1 MSVESATL
9 AKSMLKSQG
18 MLVLDRMVHTGLNR
32 GANEGMTRML
42 NTKFRIG
49 GGYRLL
55 ALTLGLLMAL
65 TSVSAALAVE
75 GSTSFP
81 AQTDGTEEVG
91 SDQSV
96 KISQS
101 ASWNANGVPGDATL
115 TLTYTGAEA
124 QVPGVQQ
131 HDYAILIDCSQSPD
145 PIALWNA
152 CVSFV
157 TQINEKDKDASFYVL
172 SENGEE
178 DGVEQLYA
186 PNDSYSSDVS
196 QTLVG
201 VSKVIRGIYRYD
213 QLSENGV
220 TQHTEYWKPQGGP
233 SAGSLVSQDYVL
245 PASMKAQD
253 VHKESGSN
261 RSLMIVTITDG
272 DQVYAPWSWTTS
284 IPEKTTVKWRGD
296 IYTVAFTTPISATN
310 VESHGNV
317 VYDDI
322 TFVPSYAGY
331 IYGSGNPDVP
341 GFDSVGR
348 LEVEVTK
355 NGEPYTDERL
365 RADFDLP
372 AHHTLTPGEKD
383 ELPQVYQM
391 LLSAYQLEDS
401 YLPRFAMNLLLYSE
415 FSGKFDNDTEIV
427 SLTVNKADVQ
437 NVSTSVEDMY
447 SIVPANAMAK
457 YFCTDEDHY
466 FEATNNNDYSSLIE
480 GLITSLTKSDSM
492 SVVID
497 SENFSVD
504 EEALKEVIADKS
516 EGWSYQIDSA
526 SSTVT
531 ITFPP
536 TEGAESV
543 SVDIPLIAKKPLGT
557 TQSESDQDYARVTV
571 KNEGSAGS
579 AWANVTDLNGAP
591 LTVSC
596 GSTWLPAYDLTYH
609 GNAQQGAVVSG
620 MPDPETLYYAPGT
633 VVDLEGAPTHSDV
646 DGASVVF
653 LGWTEE
659 QTTKIYDQ
667 DDELPTLVTTQTMTE
682 DQDVYAAW
690 AYDRNDDTIPDARQ
704 ITVTPADIIIYM
716 GGDEGNE
723 GVVDDSGQIVGGRT
737 LPEFGFTFELPASL
751 EQALDA
757 DDKGIT
763 DVTFSGAGGRT
774 WTVKAYPGSEN
785 AEREVYSIV
794 PAEGQVA
801 VRVQFTT
808 SDGTKVTSDEFKVG
822 REVNTTFAMSL
833 YTGAAGQVT
842 ANYDGQSYSIIIAE
856 GTLSVRGTTSDVQY
870 GGAPSAG
877 KPGMSVAED
886 TVFRINDSDVLVDD
900 SGVALLFDK
909 IIDTNS
915 ENRTKALIQRA
926 ESEQGLTLPGDA
938 EAGTRS
944 YELRYLD
951 LVDTHNG
958 NTWVTATDGQ
968 GNGRGVTV
976 FWPLPEG
983 TNKNTEF
990 SLVHFKDLDRDMAA
1004 VDVESKI
1011 ENCKVESVPVEVTDT
1026 HVTFTVKSGDFSPF
1040 ALVWSNEPSSISIT
1054 KNVTADDGL
1063 TAPDAFFTFNVT
1075 LKDAAGAPVTTG
1087 ITYVVYEGE
1096 TQTGGEQTLKL
1107 DTYGTGTIT
1116 LKAGQTALLSGVP
1129 AWGSYTVQE
1138 VSLPAGFTVAS
1149 GSAATHSGTL
1159 TAGDTAKIAVTNNYS
1174 VTGTATAT
1182 PVATKTLN
1190 GTAPTEGQFEFTLST
1205 DAEGENVVDTKTND
1219 AQGRVTFSPLSFTPA
1234 NLGANTYYIREV
1246 ADNKTGYTYD
1256 DTVYKLVYTVS
1267 DNGKGGIEVSETTI
1281 TKIAAD
1287 GTESPAQ
1294 DVAFA
1299 NTYHPVPSAPTAE
1312 LSGTKTIGGQN
1323 TGEYT
1328 LKAGDFTFKV
1338 TGTVAGAPEG
1348 TTAPLP
1354 SNVSKDDGTT
1364 TNDANG
1370 KITFG
1375 TLTFVEPGTYTYTV
1389 SELQPTTPGE
1399 AIPGISYDGAG
1410 TTYTL
1415 TFKVEDKDGKLTV
1428 TDRSVTRAQDGAT
1441 TDAALDKLDFENSY
1455 NPAEK
1460 SVTLGGVKRLEG
1472 RAWETADRFTFELL
1486 DENGKVIDTAEATA
1500 ASPSFSFDPITYTTE
1515 GTHTYTIREVTT
1527 GLDATLTAET
1537 EPYQVKVSVDD
1548 VDAKLVATQSVAN
1561 ADVVFVNSYTPTPV
1575 SLGTTISGTKTLT
1588 GRDEVKPL
1596 QAGEFTFQLLNADGS
1611 LIEEATNAAG
1621 GSFSFAFAP
1630 TYDAEGTYTYLVRE
1644 KVGSVPGVTYDGST
1658 YVVTVKVTENRAAH
1672 ALEVTDVSYALAQS
1686 DAAATEVG
1694 AIEFTNV
1701 YEAAP
1706 VSVALVA
1713 NKRLTGR
1720 DLVADEFDFT
1730 LSDAEGAVVS
1740 QASNSAEGG
1749 VAFDPI
1755 AFDEPG
1761 VYEFTISELAGSAEG
1776 VTYDDATYAVTV
1788 TVTDDGAGA
1797 LHAEVA
1803 YGTDD
1808 GTVPTFANTYT
1819 PPASATEGAEQ
1830 IPGTGDPGSAAAL
1843 VAAVSGAAL
1852 LIASRRR

>member
-1 MSVESATL
+1 
-9 AKSMLKSQG
+9 
-18 MLVLDRMVHTGLNR
+18 
-32 GANEGMTRML
+32 
-42 NTKFRIG
+42 
-49 GGYRLL
+49 
-55 ALTLGLLMAL
+55 MAL
-65 TSVSAALAVE
+65 TSVSTAFAVE
-75 GSTSFP
+75 RSTSFP
-81 AQTDGTEEVG
+81 SRTEGTAAVG
-91 SDQSV
+91 SDQNV

-101 ASWNANGVPGDATL
+101 ASWDEDGDPGDATL

-124 QVPGVQQ
+124 QVPRVQQ

-157 TQINEKDKDASFYVL
+157 TQINEKDKGASFYVL

-178 DGVEQLYA
+178 DGVEQLYD
-186 PNDSYSSDVS
+186 PNTRYSKSVTD
-196 QTLVG
+196 TLAG
-201 VSKVIRGIYRYD
+201 VSKVIRGIYSTD
-213 QLSENGV
+213 LLPTSE
-220 TQHTEYWKPQGGP
+220 EPKDDKYWNPDGGP

-261 RSLMIVTITDG
+261 RSLVIVTITDG
-272 DQVYAPWSWTTS
+272 DQVYAPQDWTKAAPGKTEVVWRDDTYTVEFKTS
-284 IPEKTTVKWRGD
+284 I
-296 IYTVAFTTPISATN
+296 SSTN
-310 VESHGNV
+310 VEGHGSV
-317 VYDDI
+317 TYGGT

-331 IYGSGNPDVP
+331 IYGGGNTAAVP
-341 GFDSVGR
+341 TFGSVDK

-355 NGEPYTDERL
+355 NGEAYTDELL
-365 RADFDLP
+365 RADFGLP
-372 AHHTLTPGEKD
+372 AHHTLTPEEIN
-383 ELPQVYQM
+383 ELPWVYKM
-391 LLSAYQLEDS
+391 LLSAYQLEGS
-401 YLPRFAMNLLLYSE
+401 YLPRFAMNLLLYNE
-415 FSGKFDNDTEIV
+415 FSDEFDDDTEIV
-427 SLTVNKADVQ
+427 SLTVNKSDVQ
-437 NVSTSVEDMY
+437 NVSNSVTDMY

-457 YFCTDEDHY
+457 YFCTDKDHY

-497 SENFSVD
+497 SANFSVN
-504 EEALKEVIADKS
+504 EGALNEVIADKG

-557 TQSESDQDYARVTV
+557 SSVKQDENDQDFARVTV
-571 KNEGSAGS
+571 EGDSTGS
-579 AWANVTDLNGAP
+579 AWANVTDLDGDP

-596 GSTWLPAYDLTYH
+596 GSTWLTAYDLTYH
-609 GNAQQGAVVSG
+609 GNAQQGGTVSN
-620 MPDPETLYYAPGT
+620 MPNPETLYYAPRT
-633 VVDLEGAPTHSDV
+633 EVELELENVPTHSNVNDV
-646 DGASVVF
+646 PVVF
-653 LGWTEE
+653 LGWTKEP
-659 QTTKIYDQ
+659 TKQIFDQ
-667 DDELPTLVTTQTMTE
+667 DDALPDLVTTQTMNE
-682 DQDVYAAW
+682 DRDVYAAW
-690 AYDRNDDTIPDARQ
+690 AYDRNGDTIPDARQ

-723 GVVDDSGQIVGGRT
+723 GVVDDSGAIVSKTPT

-751 EQALDA
+751 EQALKA
-757 DDKGIT
+757 KGKDIT
-763 DVTFSGAGGRT
+763 AVSFSGAEGRT
-774 WTVKAYPGSEN
+774 WTVAAYPGSEGAKN
-785 AEREVYSIV
+785 KVYSIV
-794 PAEGQVA
+794 PAEGQKA

-808 SDGTKVTSDEFKVG
+808 SNGNKVTSDNFEVG

-833 YTGAAGQVT
+833 YTGAAGQVM

-856 GTLSVRGTTSDVQY
+856 GKLSVRGTTSDVQY

-915 ENRTKALIQRA
+915 ENRTGALIERA
-926 ESEQGLTLPGDA
+926 ESEEALDLPGDA
-938 EAGTRS
+938 KAGTRS

-958 NTWVTATDGQ
+958 NTWVTATDSQ
-968 GNGRGVTV
+968 GNGRDVTV
-976 FWPLPEG
+976 SWPLPEG

-1011 ENCKVESVPVEVTDT
+1011 ENCKVESVPVEVTGT
-1026 HVTFTVKSGDFSPF
+1026 HVTFRVGSGNFSPF

-1054 KNVTADDGL
+1054 KNVTADAGL
-1063 TAPDAFFTFNVT
+1063 TAPDADFTFNVT
-1075 LKDAAGAPVTTG
+1075 LKNAAGAPVTTG
-1087 ITYVVYEGE
+1087 ITYVVYKGDAP
-1096 TQTGGEQTLKL
+1096 TGDEQSRTLSL
-1107 DTYGTGTIT
+1107 DANGTGTIT
-1116 LKAGQTALLSGVP
+1116 LEAGQTALLSGVP
-1129 AWGSYTVQE
+1129 AWGSYTVEE
-1138 VSLPAGFTVAS
+1138 VNLPAGFAVAS

-1159 TAGDTAKIAVTNNYS
+1159 TAGDTAKIAVINNYS
-1174 VTGTATAT
+1174 VTGTAKAT

-1190 GTAPTEGQFEFTLST
+1190 GATPTEGQFEFTLST
-1205 DAEGENVVDTKTND
+1205 DAEGKNVVETKTND
-1219 AQGRVTFSPLSFTPA
+1219 AQGKVTFSPRPFTPA
-1234 NLGANTYYIREV
+1234 NLGDNTYYIREV

-1256 DTVYKLVYTVS
+1256 DAVYKLVYTVS
-1267 DNGKGGIEVSETTI
+1267 DNGKGGIEVSKTTI

-1287 GTESPAQ
+1287 GAESSAQ
-1294 DVAFA
+1294 EVAFA
-1299 NTYHPVPSAPTAE
+1299 NAYHPVPSNPTAE
-1312 LSGTKTIGGQN
+1312 LSGTKSIGGQD
-1323 TGEYT
+1323 TGEYA

-1354 SNVSKDDGTT
+1354 SKVSADGTT
-1364 TNDANG
+1364 TNDASG
-1370 KITFG
+1370 AIAFG

-1389 SELQPTTPGE
+1389 SELQPATQDE

-1428 TDRSVTRAQDGAT
+1428 TDSSVTRRQGEAT
-1441 TDAALDKLDFENSY
+1441 TTAALDKLDFENSY
-1455 NPAEK
+1455 NPAK
-1460 SVTLGGVKRLEG
+1460 TSVTLGGVKQLDG
-1472 RAWETADRFTFELL
+1472 RTWETADRFTFELL
-1486 DENGKVIDTAEATA
+1486 DESEAVIDTAEATA
-1500 ASPSFSFDPITYTTE
+1500 DSPSFSFDPITYTTE
-1515 GTHTYTIREVTT
+1515 GTHTYTIREVTD
-1527 GLDATLTAET
+1527 GLDPTLTAET
-1537 EPYQVKVSVDD
+1537 EPYRVTVSVDD
-1548 VDAKLVATQSVAN
+1548 VDAKLVARQSVAN

-1575 SLGTTISGTKTLT
+1575 SLRTAISGTKTLT

-1611 LIEEATNAAG
+1611 LIEEATNAAD

-1630 TYDAEGTYTYLVRE
+1630 TYDAEGTYTYLVCE

-1658 YVVTVKVTENRAAH
+1658 YVVTVKVAENRAAH
-1672 ALEVTDVSYALAQS
+1672 ALVVTGVTYALAQS
-1686 DAAATEVG
+1686 GAAATEVS

-1706 VSVALVA
+1706 VSVALAA
-1713 NKRLTGR
+1713 NKQLTGR
-1720 DLVADEFDFT
+1720 DLAADEFDFT
-1730 LSDAEGAVVS
+1730 LSDAEGTVVS

-1819 PPASATEGAEQ
+1819 PPTPATEGAGR
-1830 IPGTGDPGSAAAL
+1830 IPGTGDPGFAAAL

>member
-1 MSVESATL
+1 
-9 AKSMLKSQG
+9 
-18 MLVLDRMVHTGLNR
+18 MV
-32 GANEGMTRML
+32 
-42 NTKFRIG
+42 
-49 GGYRLL
+49 
-55 ALTLGLLMAL
+55 L
-65 TSVSAALAVE
+65 TSVSTAFAVE
-75 GSTSFP
+75 GLTSFP
-81 AQTDGTEEVG
+81 SQTTGTADAGNGQNVT
-91 SDQSV
+91 
-96 KISQS
+96 ISQS
-101 ASWNANGVPGDATL
+101 ASWNADGEPGDATL
-115 TLTYTGAEA
+115 TLKYTGAEA

-131 HDYAILIDCSQSPD
+131 YDYAILIDCSQSPD
-145 PIALWNA
+145 PLALWDA

-157 TQINEKDKDASFYVL
+157 TQINEKDKGASFYVL
-172 SENGEE
+172 SENGKEN
-178 DGVEQLYA
+178 GVEQLYA
-186 PNDSYSSDVS
+186 PNTGYSKSVTD
-196 QTLVG
+196 TLAG
-201 VSKVIRGIYRYD
+201 VSKVIRGIYNTTEE
-213 QLSENGV
+213 QLPENEEPTG
-220 TQHTEYWKPQGGP
+220 EYWNPSGGP

-253 VHKESGSN
+253 VHKSSGSS
-261 RSLMIVTITDG
+261 RPLVIVTITDG
-272 DQVYAPWSWTTS
+272 DQVYAPQSWTTS
-284 IPEKTTVKWRGD
+284 APKGTVDWRGD
-296 IYTVAFTTPISATN
+296 TYTVEFKNAFSDAN
-310 VESHGNV
+310 VENHGNV
-317 VYDDI
+317 TYGNT

-331 IYGSGNPDVP
+331 IYDRFSGLGDN
-341 GFDSVGR
+341 SVER
-348 LEVEVTK
+348 LEVTVTK
-355 NGEPYTDERL
+355 NGQPYTEDEL
-365 RADFDLP
+365 REDFDLP
-372 AHHTLTPGEKD
+372 EHHMLTSEEIAK
-383 ELPQVYQM
+383 LPQVYRD
-391 LLSAYQLEDS
+391 LLSAYQLEGS
-401 YLPRFAMNLLLYSE
+401 YLPRFAMNLLLYNE
-415 FSGKFDNDTEIV
+415 FSDEFDTDTEIV
-427 SLTVNKADVQ
+427 SLTVNKSDVQ
-437 NVSTSVEDMY
+437 NVSNSVEDMY
-447 SIVPANAMAK
+447 SIVPANAMSK

-504 EEALKEVIADKS
+504 EKALKQVIAKKG
-516 EGWSYQIDSA
+516 EGWSYQIDSDT
-526 SSTVT
+526 STVT

-536 TEGAESV
+536 KEGVETV

-571 KNEGSAGS
+571 ESGSTGS
-579 AWANVTDLNGAP
+579 AWANVTDLNGDP

-596 GSTWLPAYDLTYH
+596 GSTWLTAYDLTYH
-609 GNAQQGAVVSG
+609 GNARQGGAVTD
-620 MPDPETLYYAPGT
+620 MPNPETLYYAPGT
-633 VVDLEGAPTHSDV
+633 EVDLELENVPTHSNV
-646 DGASVVF
+646 NGVPVVF

-659 QTTKIYDQ
+659 QTNQIYDQ
-667 DDELPTLVTTQTMTE
+667 DDELPTLVIAQTMSE

-690 AYDRNDDTIPDARQ
+690 AYDRNGDTIPDARQ

-723 GVVDDSGQIVGGRT
+723 GVVNDSGQIVGGRT
-737 LPEFGFTFELPASL
+737 LPEFGFTFKLP
-751 EQALDA
+751 EQLQAALNDN
-757 DDKGIT
+757 DDDDIT
-763 DVTFSGAGGRT
+763 DVRFSGAEGRT
-774 WTVKAYPGSEN
+774 WTVEPYPGSEGATN
-785 AEREVYSIV
+785 KVYSIV
-794 PAEGQVA
+794 PAEGQKA

-808 SDGTKVTSDEFKVG
+808 DGGNKVTSDQFEVG

-833 YTGAAGQVT
+833 YTGAAGDVT
-842 ANYDGQSYSIIIAE
+842 ATYGDQSYSIIIAE
-856 GTLSVRGTTSDVQY
+856 GELSVRGTTSDVQY
-870 GGAPSAG
+870 GNAPSAG

-886 TVFRINDSDVLVDD
+886 TVFRINDSEVLVDD

-915 ENRTKALIQRA
+915 ENRTGALIERA
-926 ESEQGLTLPGDA
+926 EREEGLDLPGDA
-938 EAGTRS
+938 AAGTRS

-968 GNGRGVTV
+968 GKGRDVTV
-976 FWPLPEG
+976 SWPLPEG

-990 SLVHFKDLDRDMAA
+990 SLVHFKDLDRNMAA
-1004 VDVESKI
+1004 DDVADKIEDCDVESLD
-1011 ENCKVESVPVEVTDT
+1011 VTVTDT
-1026 HVTFTVKSGDFSPF
+1026 HVTFEVKSGNFSPF

-1054 KNVTADDGL
+1054 KNVTADKGL
-1063 TAPDAFFTFNVT
+1063 TAPSADFTFNVT
-1075 LKDAAGAPVTTG
+1075 LKDAAGNPVKSR
-1087 ITYVVYEGE
+1087 ITYVVYEGN
-1096 TQTGGEQTLKL
+1096 TPTGGEQSQTLTL
-1107 DTYGTGTIT
+1107 NTSGMGTIA
-1116 LKAGQTALLSGVP
+1116 LKAGQTALLSDAP
-1129 AWGSYTVQE
+1129 AWGSYTVEE
-1138 VSLPAGFTVAS
+1138 VNLPAGFTVAS

-1159 TAGDTAKIAVTNNYS
+1159 AAGDTAEVPVTNNYS
-1174 VTGTATAT
+1174 VTGTAAAT

-1190 GTAPTEGQFEFTLST
+1190 GAAPATGQFSFTLST
-1205 DAEGENVVDTKTND
+1205 DAEGRNVVETKTND
-1219 AQGRVTFSPLSFTPA
+1219 AQGTVTFSTLAFTPA
-1234 NLGANTYYIREV
+1234 NLGDNTYYIREV
-1246 ADNKTGYTYD
+1246 AGNALGYTYD
-1256 DTVYKLVYTVS
+1256 DAVYRLAYTVS
-1267 DNGKGGIEVSETTI
+1267 DDGEGGIEVSKTTI

-1294 DVAFA
+1294 AVAFA
-1299 NTYHPVPSAPTAE
+1299 NTYHPVASDATAE
-1312 LSGTKTIGGQN
+1312 LSGTKTIGGQD

-1338 TGTVAGAPEG
+1338 TGTVAGAPAG
-1348 TTAPLP
+1348 TAAPRP
-1354 SNVSKDDGTT
+1354 SNVADDGTT

-1375 TLTFVEPGTYTYTV
+1375 TLTFVEPGIYTYTV
-1389 SELQPTTPGE
+1389 SELQPTTQDE

-1415 TFKVEDKDGKLTV
+1415 TFEVEDKGGKLTV
-1428 TDRSVTRAQDGAT
+1428 TDSSVTRQQGGTT

-1455 NPAEK
+1455 NPAET
-1460 SVTLGGVKRLEG
+1460 SVTLGGIKRLEG

-1486 DENGKVIDTAEATA
+1486 DESGALIDTAEATA

-1527 GLDATLTAET
+1527 GLDATLTPET

-1611 LIEEATNAAG
+1611 LIEEVANAAD

-1644 KVGSVPGVTYDGST
+1644 KIGSVLGVTYDGST
-1658 YVVTVKVTENRAAH
+1658 YVVTVKVTENRTAH
-1672 ALEVTDVSYALAQS
+1672 ALEIADVTYALAQS
-1686 DAAATEVG
+1686 GAAATEVS

-1706 VSVALVA
+1706 VSVALAA
-1713 NKRLTGR
+1713 NKQLTGR
-1720 DLVADEFDFT
+1720 DLAADEFDFT

-1761 VYEFTISELAGSAEG
+1761 VYEFTIGELAGNAEG

-1843 VAAVSGAAL
+1843 VAAVSGVAL

>member
-1 MSVESATL
+1 
-9 AKSMLKSQG
+9 
-18 MLVLDRMVHTGLNR
+18 MVHTGLNR

-55 ALTLGLLMAL
+55 ALSLGLLMAL
-65 TSVSAALAVE
+65 TSVSTAFAVE
-75 GSTSFP
+75 RSTSFP
-81 AQTDGTEEVG
+81 SQTEGTAAVG

-101 ASWNANGVPGDATL
+101 ASWNAGGEPGDATL

-152 CVSFV
+152 CVKFV
-157 TQINEKDKDASFYVL
+157 TQINEKDKGASFYVL
-172 SENGEE
+172 SENGKEN
-178 DGVEQLYA
+178 GVEQLYD
-186 PNDSYSSDVS
+186 PNTGYSKSVTD
-196 QTLVG
+196 TLAG
-201 VSKVIRGIYRYD
+201 VSKVIRGIYNTD
-213 QLSENGV
+213 LLPTSE
-220 TQHTEYWKPQGGP
+220 EPRDDKYWNPDGGP

-253 VHKESGSN
+253 VHNDSGSS
-261 RSLMIVTITDG
+261 RSLVIVTITDG
-272 DQVYAPWSWTTS
+272 DQVYAPQSWTTS
-284 IPEKTTVKWRGD
+284 TPEKTEVEWRGAT
-296 IYTVAFTTPISATN
+296 YTVEFKSPISDTN
-310 VESHGNV
+310 VEGHGNV
-317 VYDDI
+317 TYGGT

-331 IYGSGNPDVP
+331 ICGGGNTAAVPTFGSVDK
-341 GFDSVGR
+341 

-355 NGEPYTDERL
+355 NGELYTDDQL

-372 AHHTLTPGEKD
+372 EYQKLTSDDITK
-383 ELPQVYQM
+383 LPEVYQA
-391 LLSAYQLEDS
+391 LLSAYKLEDS
-401 YLPRFAMNLLLYSE
+401 YLPRFAMNLLLYHQ
-415 FSGKFDNDTEIV
+415 FSGEFDTDTEIV
-427 SLTVNKADVQ
+427 SLTVNKSDVQ
-437 NVSTSVEDMY
+437 NVSDSVTDMY

-457 YFCTDEDHY
+457 YFCTDENHY
-466 FEATNNNDYSSLIE
+466 FEASENDDYSSLIE

-497 SENFSVD
+497 NANFSVD
-504 EEALKEVIADKS
+504 ENALKEVIADKG
-516 EGWSYQIDSA
+516 EGWSYQIDGA

-536 TEGAESV
+536 TEGTRTV
-543 SVDIPLIAKKPLGT
+543 SVNIPLIAKKPLGT
-557 TQSESDQDYARVTV
+557 SSVKQDENDQDFARVTV
-571 KNEGSAGS
+571 ESDSTGS
-579 AWANVTDLNGAP
+579 AWANVTGLNGAP

-723 GVVDDSGQIVGGRT
+723 GVVDDSGAIVTETPT

-757 DDKGIT
+757 DRKDIT
-763 DVTFSGAGGRT
+763 NVTFSGAGGRT

-794 PAEGQVA
+794 PAEGQKA

-808 SDGTKVTSDEFKVG
+808 SNGNKVTSDNFKVG

-842 ANYDGQSYSIIIAE
+842 ANYDGQSYNIIIAE
-856 GTLSVRGTTSDVQY
+856 GTLSVRGTTSNVQY

-1004 VDVESKI
+1004 DDVESKI
-1011 ENCKVESVPVEVTDT
+1011 ENCEVESIPVTATDT
-1026 HVTFTVKSGDFSPF
+1026 HVTFNVESGNFSPF
-1040 ALVWSNEPSSISIT
+1040 ALVWSNESAGISIS
-1054 KNVTADDGL
+1054 KDVTADKGL
-1063 TAPDAFFTFNVT
+1063 TAPGADFTFNVT

-1087 ITYVVYEGE
+1087 VTYVVYEGSAP
-1096 TQTGGEQTLKL
+1096 TGNEQSKTLSL
-1107 DTYGTGTIT
+1107 GTDGTGKIT
-1116 LKAGQTALLSGVP
+1116 LEAGQTALLSGVP

-1138 VSLPAGFTVAS
+1138 VSLPAGFAVAS

-1174 VTGTATAT
+1174 VTGKAAAT

-1190 GTAPTEGQFEFTLST
+1190 GTAPATDQFSFTLST
-1205 DAEGENVVDTKTND
+1205 DAEGKNVVDTKTND

-1234 NLGANTYYIREV
+1234 NLGDNTYYIREV
-1246 ADNKTGYTYD
+1246 AGNALGYTYD
-1256 DTVYKLVYTVS
+1256 DAVYKLVYTVS
-1267 DNGKGGIEVSETTI
+1267 DNGAGGIKVSKTTI

-1287 GTESPAQ
+1287 GTESSAQ

-1299 NTYHPVPSAPTAE
+1299 NTYHPVPSDPTAE
-1312 LSGTKTIGGQN
+1312 LSGTKTIGGQD

-1328 LKAGDFTFKV
+1328 LEAGDFTFKV
-1338 TGTVAGAPEG
+1338 TGAVAGAPEG
-1348 TTAPLP
+1348 TTAPAP

-1364 TNDANG
+1364 TNDASG
-1370 KITFG
+1370 AITFG

-1611 LIEEATNAAG
+1611 LIEEATNAAD

-1672 ALEVTDVSYALAQS
+1672 ALEIADVTYALAQS
-1686 DAAATEVG
+1686 GAAATEVD

-1706 VSVALVA
+1706 VSVALAA

-1720 DLVADEFDFT
+1720 DLAADEFDFT
-1730 LSDAEGAVVS
+1730 LGDAEGAVVS

-1797 LHAEVA
+1797 LRAEVA

-1819 PPASATEGAEQ
+1819 PPASATEGADQ

-1852 LIASRRR
+1852 LLASRRR

>member
-1 MSVESATL
+1 
-9 AKSMLKSQG
+9 
-18 MLVLDRMVHTGLNR
+18 
-32 GANEGMTRML
+32 
-42 NTKFRIG
+42 
-49 GGYRLL
+49 
-55 ALTLGLLMAL
+55 MAL
-65 TSVSAALAVE
+65 TSVSTAFAVE

-81 AQTDGTEEVG
+81 SQTEGTEDAG
-91 SDQSV
+91 NGQSV

-101 ASWNANGVPGDATL
+101 ASWNENGEPGDATL

-157 TQINEKDKDASFYVL
+157 TQINEKDKGASFYVL
-172 SENGEE
+172 SENGKE

-186 PNDSYSSDVS
+186 PNTVYSSDVS
-196 QTLVG
+196 QTLAG

-348 LEVEVTK
+348 LEVVVTK

-372 AHHTLTPGEKD
+372 AHHTLTPKEID
-383 ELPQVYQM
+383 ELPPVYRM

-415 FSGKFDNDTEIV
+415 FSGKFDDDTEIV

-437 NVSTSVEDMY
+437 NVSNSVTGMY

-466 FEATNNNDYSSLIE
+466 FEASENDDYSSLIE

-497 SENFSVD
+497 SANFSVN
-504 EEALKEVIADKS
+504 EEALKEVIADKG
-516 EGWSYQIDSA
+516 EGWSYKIDPDT
-526 SSTVT
+526 STVT

-536 TEGAESV
+536 TEGTKTV
-543 SVDIPLIAKKPLGT
+543 SVGIPLIARKPLGT
-557 TQSESDQDYARVTV
+557 TQSESDQDYTRVTV

-579 AWANVTDLNGAP
+579 AWANVTDLDGDP

-596 GSTWLPAYDLTYH
+596 GSTWLTAYDLTYH
-609 GNAQQGAVVSG
+609 GNAQQGGTVTD

-633 VVDLEGAPTHSDV
+633 EVGLGGTPTHSDV

-667 DDELPTLVTTQTMTE
+667 DDELPNLVTTQTMTE

-723 GVVDDSGQIVGGRT
+723 GVVDDSGAIVTETPT
-737 LPEFGFTFELPASL
+737 LPEFGFTFKLP
-751 EQALDA
+751 EQLQAALRANSED
-757 DDKGIT
+757 IT
-763 DVTFSGAGGRT
+763 AVSFSGAESRT
-774 WTVKAYPGSEN
+774 WTVEAYPGSEN
-785 AEREVYSIV
+785 AERKVYSIV
-794 PAEGQVA
+794 PAAGQDA

-808 SDGTKVTSDEFKVG
+808 SDGTKVTSDQFEVG

-842 ANYDGQSYSIIIAE
+842 ASYGGQSYGIIIAE
-856 GTLSVRGTTSDVQY
+856 GALSVRGTTFDVQY
-870 GGAPSAG
+870 GGAPSVG

-886 TVFRINDSDVLVDD
+886 TVFRINDSDVLVDE
-900 SGVALLFDK
+900 SGVYLLFDK

-915 ENRTKALIQRA
+915 ENRTSALIQRA
-926 ESEQGLTLPGDA
+926 ESEEGLDLPGDA

-958 NTWVTATDGQ
+958 NAWVAATDGQ
-968 GNGRGVTV
+968 GNGRDVTV
-976 FWPLPEG
+976 SWPLPEG
-983 TNKNTEF
+983 TNKNTSF

-1004 VDVESKI
+1004 DDVADKIASCEVESI
-1011 ENCKVESVPVEVTDT
+1011 PVVVTGT
-1026 HVTFTVKSGDFSPF
+1026 HVTFNVESGNFSPF
-1040 ALVWSNEPSSISIT
+1040 ALVWSNESAGISIS
-1054 KNVTADDGL
+1054 KDVTADKGL
-1063 TAPDAFFTFNVT
+1063 TAPGADFTFNVT

-1087 ITYVVYEGE
+1087 VTYVVYEGSAP
-1096 TQTGGEQTLKL
+1096 TGNEQSKTLSL
-1107 DTYGTGTIT
+1107 GTDGTGKIT
-1116 LKAGQTALLSGVP
+1116 LEAGQTALLSGVP

-1138 VSLPAGFTVAS
+1138 VSLPAGFAVAS

-1174 VTGTATAT
+1174 VTGKAAAT

-1190 GTAPTEGQFEFTLST
+1190 GTAPATDQFSFTLST
-1205 DAEGENVVDTKTND
+1205 DAEGKNVVDTKTND

-1234 NLGANTYYIREV
+1234 NLGDNTYYIREV
-1246 ADNKTGYTYD
+1246 AGNAFGYTYD
-1256 DTVYKLVYTVS
+1256 DAVYKLVYTVS
-1267 DNGKGGIEVSETTI
+1267 DNGAGGIEVSKATI
-1281 TKIAAD
+1281 TKIAD
-1287 GTESPAQ
+1287 GTESSAQ
-1294 DVAFA
+1294 EVAFA
-1299 NTYHPVPSAPTAE
+1299 NTYHPVTSDPTAK
-1312 LSGTKTIGGQN
+1312 LSGTKTIGGQD

-1338 TGTVAGAPEG
+1338 TGTVANAPDG
-1348 TTAPLP
+1348 TTAPAP

-1370 KITFG
+1370 AISFG

-1428 TDRSVTRAQDGAT
+1428 TDSSVTRAQDGAT

-1527 GLDATLTAET
+1527 GLDATLIAET

-1611 LIEEATNAAG
+1611 LIEEATNAADS
-1621 GSFSFAFAP
+1621 SFSFAFAP

-1672 ALEVTDVSYALAQS
+1672 ALEIADVTYALAQS
-1686 DAAATEVG
+1686 GAAATEVD

-1706 VSVALVA
+1706 VSVALAA
-1713 NKRLTGR
+1713 NKQLTGR
-1720 DLVADEFDFT
+1720 DLAADEFDFT

-1797 LHAEVA
+1797 LRAEVA

-1852 LIASRRR
+1852 LLASRRR

>member
-1 MSVESATL
+1 M
-9 AKSMLKSQG
+9 
-18 MLVLDRMVHTGLNR
+18 
-32 GANEGMTRML
+32 
-42 NTKFRIG
+42 
-49 GGYRLL
+49 Y
-55 ALTLGLLMAL
+55 
-65 TSVSAALAVE
+65 
-75 GSTSFP
+75 
-81 AQTDGTEEVG
+81 
-91 SDQSV
+91 
-96 KISQS
+96 
-101 ASWNANGVPGDATL
+101 
-115 TLTYTGAEA
+115 
-124 QVPGVQQ
+124 QQ
-131 HDYAILIDCSQSPD
+131 
-145 PIALWNA
+145 
-152 CVSFV
+152 
-157 TQINEKDKDASFYVL
+157 
-172 SENGEE
+172 
-178 DGVEQLYA
+178 
-186 PNDSYSSDVS
+186 
-196 QTLVG
+196 
-201 VSKVIRGIYRYD
+201 
-213 QLSENGV
+213 
-220 TQHTEYWKPQGGP
+220 
-233 SAGSLVSQDYVL
+233 
-245 PASMKAQD
+245 
-253 VHKESGSN
+253 
-261 RSLMIVTITDG
+261 
-272 DQVYAPWSWTTS
+272 
-284 IPEKTTVKWRGD
+284 
-296 IYTVAFTTPISATN
+296 
-310 VESHGNV
+310 
-317 VYDDI
+317 
-322 TFVPSYAGY
+322 
-331 IYGSGNPDVP
+331 
-341 GFDSVGR
+341 
-348 LEVEVTK
+348 
-355 NGEPYTDERL
+355 
-365 RADFDLP
+365 
-372 AHHTLTPGEKD
+372 
-383 ELPQVYQM
+383 

-401 YLPRFAMNLLLYSE
+401 YLPRFAMNLLLYHQFSSE
-415 FSGKFDNDTEIV
+415 FETDTEIV

-437 NVSTSVEDMY
+437 NVSNSVEQMY

-466 FEATNNNDYSSLIE
+466 FEATDNNDYSSLIE

-497 SENFSVD
+497 SENFSVN
-504 EEALKEVIADKS
+504 EGALKQVIADKGK
-516 EGWSYQIDSA
+516 GWSYQIDGA

-536 TEGAESV
+536 TEGTKTV
-543 SVDIPLIAKKPLGT
+543 SVGIPLIAKKPLGT
-557 TQSESDQDYARVTV
+557 TQSESDQDYTRVTV

-579 AWANVTDLNGAP
+579 AWADVTGLDGNP

-596 GSTWLPAYDLTYH
+596 DSTWLPAYDLTYY

-653 LGWTEE
+653 LGWTEG

-667 DDELPTLVTTQTMTE
+667 DDELPTLVTTQTMSE
-682 DQDVYAAW
+682 DRDVYAAW
-690 AYDRNDDTIPDARQ
+690 AYDRNGDTIPDARQ

-716 GGDEGNE
+716 GGDKGNE
-723 GVVDDSGQIVGGRT
+723 GVVDNSGAIVSGTKT

-751 EQALDA
+751 EQALKA
-757 DDKGIT
+757 KGKDIT
-763 DVTFSGAGGRT
+763 DVTFSGAEGRT
-774 WTVKAYPGSEN
+774 WTVAAYPGSEGAKN
-785 AEREVYSIV
+785 KVYSIV
-794 PAEGQVA
+794 PAEGQKA

-808 SDGTKVTSDEFKVG
+808 SNGNKVTSDKFEVG

-833 YTGAAGQVT
+833 YTGAAGQVM

-856 GTLSVRGTTSDVQY
+856 GTLSVRGTTVAAHYASVHAA
-870 GGAPSAG
+870 GEPAAGEPAVRAPKGTVYTINGSEVR
-877 KPGMSVAED
+877 VA
-886 TVFRINDSDVLVDD
+886 DD
-900 SGVALLFDK
+900 SGVALLFDE
-909 IIDTNS
+909 IIDA
-915 ENRTKALIQRA
+915 EGVDRTGALVERA
-926 ESEQGLTLPGDA
+926 ERAEREKELSLPG

-968 GNGRGVTV
+968 GNGRDVTV
-976 FWPLPEG
+976 SWPLPEG

-1004 VDVESKI
+1004 VDVESMIK
-1011 ENCKVESVPVEVTDT
+1011 NCKVESVPVEVTGT
-1026 HVTFTVKSGDFSPF
+1026 HVTFNVGSGNFSPF

-1054 KNVTADDGL
+1054 KNVTADAGL
-1063 TAPDAFFTFNVT
+1063 TAPDADFTFKVT
-1075 LKDAAGAPVTTG
+1075 LKDAAGNPVTSG
-1087 ITYVVYEGE
+1087 ITYVVYEGN
-1096 TQTGGEQTLKL
+1096 TQTGGEQALTL
-1107 DTYGTGTIT
+1107 DASGTGTIP
-1116 LKAGQTALLSGVP
+1116 LEADQTALLSGVP
-1129 AWGSYTVQE
+1129 AWGSYTVEE
-1138 VSLPAGFTVAS
+1138 VNLPAGFAVAS

-1159 TAGDTAKIAVTNNYS
+1159 TAGDTAKIAVTNHYS
-1174 VTGTATAT
+1174 VTGRAMAT
-1182 PVATKTLN
+1182 PGATKTLN
-1190 GTAPTEGQFEFTLST
+1190 GTAPANGQFEFTLST
-1205 DAEGENVVDTKTND
+1205 DAEGKDVVDTKTND
-1219 AQGRVTFSPLSFTPA
+1219 AQGTVTFSTLTFTPG
-1234 NLGANTYYIREV
+1234 NLGDNTYYIREV
-1246 ADNKTGYTYD
+1246 AGDKLGYTYD
-1256 DTVYKLVYTVS
+1256 DAVYKLVYTVS
-1267 DNGKGGIEVSETTI
+1267 DDGKGGIEVSKTTI
-1281 TKIAAD
+1281 TKIAD
-1287 GTESPAQ
+1287 GAESSAQ

-1299 NTYHPVPSAPTAE
+1299 NTYHPVASDPTAE
-1312 LSGTKTIGGQN
+1312 LSGTKTIGGQD

-1354 SNVSKDDGTT
+1354 SKVSADGTT
-1364 TNDANG
+1364 TNDASG
-1370 KITFG
+1370 AIAFG

-1389 SELQPTTPGE
+1389 SELQPATQDE

-1428 TDRSVTRAQDGAT
+1428 TDSSVTRRQGEAT
-1441 TDAALDKLDFENSY
+1441 TDAALDELDFENSY
-1455 NPAEK
+1455 NPAET

-1486 DENGKVIDTAEATA
+1486 DESGAVIDTSEATA

-1515 GTHTYTIREVTT
+1515 GTHAYTIREVTS

-1537 EPYQVKVSVDD
+1537 EPYQVKVAVDD

-1588 GRDEVKPL
+1588 GRDEMKPL

-1611 LIEEATNAAG
+1611 LIEEATNAAD

-1658 YVVTVKVTENRAAH
+1658 YVVTVKVAENCAAH
-1672 ALEVTDVSYALAQS
+1672 ALEVTDVTYALAQS
-1686 DAAATEVG
+1686 GAAATEVS

-1706 VSVALVA
+1706 VSVALAA
-1713 NKRLTGR
+1713 NKQLTGR
-1720 DLVADEFDFT
+1720 DLAADEFDFT
-1730 LSDAEGAVVS
+1730 LSDAEGTVVS

-1819 PPASATEGAEQ
+1819 PPTFANTYTPPASATEDVEQ

-1843 VAAVSGAAL
+1843 VAAVYGAAL

>member
-1 MSVESATL
+1 
-9 AKSMLKSQG
+9 
-18 MLVLDRMVHTGLNR
+18 
-32 GANEGMTRML
+32 
-42 NTKFRIG
+42 
-49 GGYRLL
+49 
-55 ALTLGLLMAL
+55 MAL
-65 TSVSAALAVE
+65 TSVSTAFAVE

-81 AQTDGTEEVG
+81 SQTEGTADAG
-91 SDQSV
+91 NGQSV

-101 ASWNANGVPGDATL
+101 ASWDEDRDPGDATL

-145 PIALWNA
+145 PIALWDA
-152 CVSFV
+152 CVKFV
-157 TQINEKDKDASFYVL
+157 TQINKKDEGASFYVL
-172 SENGEE
+172 SENGAEE
-178 DGVEQLYA
+178 NGVEQLYA

-201 VSKVIRGIYRYD
+201 VSKVIRGIYNTD
-213 QLSENGV
+213 LLPEDKEPSDK
-220 TQHTEYWKPQGGP
+220 YWSPGGGP

-253 VHKESGSN
+253 VHKSSGSS
-261 RSLMIVTITDG
+261 RPLVIVTITDG
-272 DQVYAPWSWTTS
+272 DQVYAPQSWTAS
-284 IPEKTTVKWRGD
+284 APKGTVKWRD
-296 IYTVAFTTPISATN
+296 DTYTVEFKNAFSDAN
-310 VESHGNV
+310 VENHGNV
-317 VYDDI
+317 TYGNT

-331 IYGSGNPDVP
+331 IYDRFSGLGDN
-341 GFDSVGR
+341 SVER
-348 LEVEVTK
+348 LEVTVTK
-355 NGEPYTDERL
+355 NGQPYTEDQL
-365 RADFDLP
+365 RQDFGLP
-372 AHHTLTPGEKD
+372 KHRTLTDAEIS
-383 ELPQVYQM
+383 ELPSVYQQ

-401 YLPRFAMNLLLYSE
+401 YLPRFAMNLLLYHQ
-415 FSGKFDNDTEIV
+415 FSGEFETDTEIV

-437 NVSTSVEDMY
+437 NVSNSVEQMY

-466 FEATNNNDYSSLIE
+466 FEATDNNDYSSLIE

-497 SENFSVD
+497 SANFSVD
-504 EEALKEVIADKS
+504 EEALEQVIAKKG
-516 EGWSYQIDSA
+516 EGWSYQIDSDT
-526 SSTVT
+526 STVT

-536 TEGAESV
+536 KEGVETV

-571 KNEGSAGS
+571 ESGSTGS
-579 AWANVTDLNGAP
+579 AWANVTDLNGDP

-596 GSTWLPAYDLTYH
+596 GSTWLTAYDLTYH

-723 GVVDDSGQIVGGRT
+723 GVVDDSGAIVTETPT
-737 LPEFGFTFELPASL
+737 LPEFGFTFKLP
-751 EQALDA
+751 EQLQAALRANSED
-757 DDKGIT
+757 IT
-763 DVTFSGAGGRT
+763 AVSFSGAESRT
-774 WTVKAYPGSEN
+774 WTVEAYPGSEN

-794 PAEGQVA
+794 PAKEQDP

-808 SDGTKVTSDEFKVG
+808 SNGNKVTSDEFKVG

-842 ANYDGQSYSIIIAE
+842 ASYGGQSYGIIIAE

-877 KPGMSVAED
+877 KPGMSVAKD

-938 EAGTRS
+938 KAGTRS

-958 NTWVTATDGQ
+958 NTWVTATDSQ
-968 GNGRGVTV
+968 GNGRDVTV
-976 FWPLPEG
+976 SWPLPEG
-983 TNKNTEF
+983 TNKNTSF

-1004 VDVESKI
+1004 DDVADKIASCEVESI
-1011 ENCKVESVPVEVTDT
+1011 PVVVTGT
-1026 HVTFTVKSGDFSPF
+1026 HVTFEVESGNFSPF
-1040 ALVWSNEPSSISIT
+1040 ALVWSNEPSSISIS
-1054 KNVTADDGL
+1054 KDVTADKGL
-1063 TAPDAFFTFNVT
+1063 TAPGADFTFNVT

-1087 ITYVVYEGE
+1087 VTYVVYEGDAP
-1096 TQTGGEQTLKL
+1096 TGDEQSQDLPL
-1107 DTYGTGTIT
+1107 VASGAGTVT
-1116 LKAGQTALLSGVP
+1116 LKAGQTALLSGLP
-1129 AWGSYTVQE
+1129 AWGSYMVQE
-1138 VSLPAGFTVAS
+1138 VNLPAGFAVAS
-1149 GSAATHSGTL
+1149 GSETTHTGTL
-1159 TAGDTAKIAVTNNYS
+1159 AAGVTAKIAVTNNYS
-1174 VTGTATAT
+1174 VTGTAAAT

-1190 GTAPTEGQFEFTLST
+1190 GAVPADSQFSFTLST
-1205 DAEGENVVDTKTND
+1205 DLEGKRVVETKAND
-1219 AQGRVTFSPLSFTPA
+1219 AQGKVIFTTLSFTPDD
-1234 NLGANTYYIREV
+1234 LGDNAYYIREV
-1246 ADNKTGYTYD
+1246 AGNALGYDYD
-1256 DTVYKLVYTVS
+1256 EAVYKLVYTVS
-1267 DNGKGGIEVSETTI
+1267 DDGAGGIKVSKTSI
-1281 TKIAAD
+1281 TKIAGD
-1287 GTESPAQ
+1287 TESAAQ
-1294 DVAFA
+1294 EVVFA
-1299 NTYHPVPSAPTAE
+1299 NTYHPVASDPTAE
-1312 LSGTKTIGGQN
+1312 LSGIKTIGGQN

-1338 TGTVAGAPEG
+1338 TGAVANAPEG

-1354 SNVSKDDGTT
+1354 SKVSADGTT
-1364 TNDANG
+1364 TNDASG
-1370 KITFG
+1370 AIAFG

-1428 TDRSVTRAQDGAT
+1428 TDSSVTRRQGEAT
-1441 TDAALDKLDFENSY
+1441 TDAALNELDFENSY
-1455 NPAEK
+1455 NPAET
-1460 SVTLGGVKRLEG
+1460 SVTLGGVKRLKG

-1486 DENGKVIDTAEATA
+1486 DESGAVIDTAEATA

-1515 GTHTYTIREVTT
+1515 GTHAYTIREVTS

-1611 LIEEATNAAG
+1611 LIEEATNAAD

-1658 YVVTVKVTENRAAH
+1658 YVVTVKVAENRAAH
-1672 ALEVTDVSYALAQS
+1672 ALEVTDVTYALAQS
-1686 DAAATEVG
+1686 GAAATEVS

-1706 VSVALVA
+1706 VSVALAA
-1713 NKRLTGR
+1713 NKQLTGR
-1720 DLVADEFDFT
+1720 DLAADEFDFT

-1761 VYEFTISELAGSAEG
+1761 VYEFTIGELAGSAEG

-1797 LHAEVA
+1797 LHAEVV

-1819 PPASATEGAEQ
+1819 PPASATEDAEQ
-1830 IPGTGDPGSAAAL
+1830 IPGTGDPGSAVAL
-1843 VAAVSGAAL
+1843 VAAVAGTAL
-1852 LIASRRR
+1852 LFSSRRR

>member
-1 MSVESATL
+1 
-9 AKSMLKSQG
+9 
-18 MLVLDRMVHTGLNR
+18 MV
-32 GANEGMTRML
+32 
-42 NTKFRIG
+42 
-49 GGYRLL
+49 
-55 ALTLGLLMAL
+55 L
-65 TSVSAALAVE
+65 TSVSTAFAVE

-81 AQTDGTEEVG
+81 SRTEGTEAVG
-91 SDQSV
+91 SGQSV

-101 ASWNANGVPGDATL
+101 ASWNAGGEPGDATL

-157 TQINEKDKDASFYVL
+157 TQINEKDKGASFYVL
-172 SENGEE
+172 SENGEQN
-178 DGVEQLYA
+178 GVDQLYD

-196 QTLVG
+196 QTLAG
-201 VSKVIRGIYRYD
+201 VSKVIRGIYSTD
-213 QLSENGV
+213 LLPTSEEPKNDK
-220 TQHTEYWKPQGGP
+220 YWNPDGGP

-253 VHKESGSN
+253 VHEESGSN
-261 RSLMIVTITDG
+261 RSLVIVTITDG
-272 DQVYAPWSWTTS
+272 DQVYAPQSWTTS
-284 IPEKTTVKWRGD
+284 APKGTVDWRGD
-296 IYTVAFTTPISATN
+296 TYTVEFKNAFSDAN
-310 VESHGNV
+310 VENHGNV
-317 VYDDI
+317 TYGNT

-331 IYGSGNPDVP
+331 IYDRFSGLGDN
-341 GFDSVGR
+341 SVER
-348 LEVEVTK
+348 LEVTVTK
-355 NGEPYTDERL
+355 NEQPYTEDEL
-365 RADFDLP
+365 REDFDLP
-372 AHHTLTPGEKD
+372 EHHMLTSEEIAK
-383 ELPQVYQM
+383 LPQVYRD

-401 YLPRFAMNLLLYSE
+401 YLPRFAMNLLLYNE
-415 FSGKFDNDTEIV
+415 FSREFDYDTEIV
-427 SLTVNKADVQ
+427 SLTVNKSDVQ
-437 NVSTSVEDMY
+437 SVSNSVEDMY

-504 EEALKEVIADKS
+504 EDALKGVIEAKG

-557 TQSESDQDYARVTV
+557 SSVKQDENDQDFARVTV
-571 KNEGSAGS
+571 ESDSTGS
-579 AWANVTDLNGAP
+579 AWANVTGLNGAP

-596 GSTWLPAYDLTYH
+596 GSTWLTAYDLTYH
-609 GNAQQGAVVSG
+609 GNKQQGGTVSN
-620 MPDPETLYYAPGT
+620 MPNPETLYYAPRT
-633 VVDLEGAPTHSDV
+633 EVDLELENVPTHSNVNDV
-646 DGASVVF
+646 PVVF

-659 QTTKIYDQ
+659 PTKQIFDQ
-667 DDELPTLVTTQTMTE
+667 DDALPTLVTAQKMSK
-682 DQDVYAAW
+682 DRDVYAAW
-690 AYDRNDDTIPDARQ
+690 AYDRNNDTIPDARQ

-723 GVVDDSGQIVGGRT
+723 GVVDDSGAIVSKTPT
-737 LPEFGFTFELPASL
+737 LPEFGFTFELP
-751 EQALDA
+751 EQLQAALKA
-757 DDKGIT
+757 NKDDIT
-763 DVTFSGAGGRT
+763 AVSFSGAESRT
-774 WTVKAYPGSEN
+774 WTVEPYPGSEN

-794 PAEGQVA
+794 PAEGQKA
-801 VRVQFTT
+801 VRVQFAT
-808 SDGTKVTSDEFKVG
+808 SNGNKVTSDEFKVG

-926 ESEQGLTLPGDA
+926 ERAERVEGLDLPGDA
-938 EAGTRS
+938 KAGTRS

-958 NTWVTATDGQ
+958 NTWVTATDSQ
-968 GNGRGVTV
+968 GNGRDVTV
-976 FWPLPEG
+976 SWPLPEG

-1004 VDVESKI
+1004 GNVESKI
-1011 ENCKVESVPVEVTDT
+1011 QSCEVESIIPVTVTDT
-1026 HVTFTVKSGDFSPF
+1026 HVTFKVGSGNFSPF

-1054 KNVTADDGL
+1054 KNVTANNGL
-1063 TAPDAFFTFNVT
+1063 TAPDADFTFNVT
-1075 LKDAAGAPVTTG
+1075 LKDAAGDPVTSG
-1087 ITYVVYEGE
+1087 ITYVVYEGDAP
-1096 TQTGGEQTLKL
+1096 TGDEQSKTLSL
-1107 DTYGTGTIT
+1107 NANGTGAIT

-1138 VSLPAGFTVAS
+1138 VNLPDGFAVAS
-1149 GSAATHSGTL
+1149 SPETTHTGTL
-1159 TAGDTAKIAVTNNYS
+1159 AAGDTAKIAVTNNYS

-1190 GTAPTEGQFEFTLST
+1190 GATPTEGQFEFTLST
-1205 DAEGENVVDTKTND
+1205 DAEGKDVVETKTND
-1219 AQGRVTFSPLSFTPA
+1219 AQGTVTFSPLSFTPA
-1234 NLGANTYYIREV
+1234 NLGDNNTYYIREV
-1246 ADNKTGYTYD
+1246 AGNALGYDYD
-1256 DTVYKLVYTVS
+1256 DAVYKLVYTVS
-1267 DNGKGGIEVSETTI
+1267 DNGVGGIKVSKTTI
-1281 TKIAAD
+1281 TKIAA
-1287 GTESPAQ
+1287 GGAESPARE
-1294 DVAFA
+1294 VAFA
-1299 NTYHPVPSAPTAE
+1299 NTYHPVASNPTAE
-1312 LSGTKTIGGQN
+1312 LSGTKTIGGQA

-1338 TGTVAGAPEG
+1338 TGAVANAPEG

-1354 SNVSKDDGTT
+1354 SKVSADGTT
-1364 TNDANG
+1364 TNDASG
-1370 KITFG
+1370 AIAFG

-1389 SELQPTTPGE
+1389 SELQPATQDE

-1428 TDRSVTRAQDGAT
+1428 TDSSVTRRQGEAT
-1441 TDAALDKLDFENSY
+1441 TDAALNELDFENSY
-1455 NPAEK
+1455 NPAET
-1460 SVTLGGVKRLEG
+1460 SVTLGGVKRLKG

-1486 DENGKVIDTAEATA
+1486 DESGAVIDTAEATA

-1515 GTHTYTIREVTT
+1515 GTHAYTIREVTS

-1537 EPYQVKVSVDD
+1537 EPYQVKVVVDD

-1611 LIEEATNAAG
+1611 LIEEATNAAD

-1658 YVVTVKVTENRAAH
+1658 YVVTVKVAENRAAH
-1672 ALEVTDVSYALAQS
+1672 ALEIADVTYALAQS
-1686 DAAATEVG
+1686 GAAATEVD

-1706 VSVALVA
+1706 VSVALAA
-1713 NKRLTGR
+1713 NKQLTGR
-1720 DLVADEFDFT
+1720 DLAADEFDFT
-1730 LSDAEGAVVS
+1730 LSDAEGTVVS

-1819 PPASATEGAEQ
+1819 PPTSATEGAEQ
-1830 IPGTGDPGSAAAL
+1830 IPGTGDPGSAIAL

-1852 LIASRRR
+1852 LFASRRR